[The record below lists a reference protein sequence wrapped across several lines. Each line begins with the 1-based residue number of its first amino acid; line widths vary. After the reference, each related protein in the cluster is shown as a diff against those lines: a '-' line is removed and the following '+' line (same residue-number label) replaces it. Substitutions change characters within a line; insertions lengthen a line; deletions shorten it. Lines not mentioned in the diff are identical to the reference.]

1 MLVSGTMAVMVVV
14 LTCSTGPVSVV
25 IGVLP
30 LGPVLPVALLP
41 LLLDH
46 VGEVD
51 AAIAGLDCESL
62 PPPSDVPMS
71 PLPEFAQPASMAS
84 DAVANMQCLHRRKTP
99 RFGGFDFDK
108 NA

>member
-1 MLVSGTMAVMVVV
+1 MVVMVVV
-14 LTCSTGPVSVV
+14 VTCSTGPVSVAM
-25 IGVLP
+25 GVLP
-30 LGPVLPVALLP
+30 VDPVLPVALL
-41 LLLDH
+41 LLSFDH

-51 AAIAGLDCESL
+51 AVIAGLDCESL

-71 PLPEFAQPASMAS
+71 PLPEFAQPANTTS
-84 DAVANMQCLHRRKTP
+84 DAVASTHCRNTP